1 MLSLGHVDAASPM
14 RSKGDG
20 AKSLGIAS
28 LLATQILAMKEEAG
42 LWDERK
48 LQNAFLQTLEMDQDT
63 ERHGDLEVPE
73 VPEDDDHGKMVQHR
87 YDRMM
92 FLKRDQAGLL
102 QVILIVHVDDFL
114 VAHREDYDLEE
125 IKAAFTWGSQT
136 ALNPDNEI
144 VFRGKEIR
152 MAKKGSVTTL
162 QVTQKA
168 FIKEIDDAPTIKK
181 KEHTSLTPSEW
192 QEFRSVTGSLQWLAG
207 QTRPDAAAITSLSN
221 KGRETTTKELS
232 ELYEFIKVV
241 KLTESLGLSYYPVPW
256 NRATTIVGY
265 SDSSWAN
272 APGHKSQMGVLV
284 MVTSP
289 ECTQKKCPASVLDWK
304 STRSPRVTRST
315 LASEANAMDERAD
328 RCVFTNYFMTHL
340 LWPEVANDQLKMSH
354 LQATDCRSLY
364 DAVISPAPSL
374 TEKRTIVTV
383 MSIQDYLKEEQGTP
397 YILAQPAREQRRVR
411 LSSSDIETEP
421 ALELLIQRTSPAAPG
436 SSGSHRPD
444 GTTSHLVP
452 ASKDVSNQHLVA
464 AARRR
469 QQLRQ
474 DKGFEAE
481 LDHRRPEELQR
492 RPDGMMAFAR
502 GGRDAAQAQKPLQLM
517 GVNLTQPTSP
527 AAPPP
532 PSSTS
537 GRVSEL
543 TQLAV
548 QAALEK
554 LEEEQ
559 PTSPK
564 KENMTRSK
572 AFTVR
577 KRQVDMLAIAARMR
591 ASSKNNHQG
600 DERSDVSVPPGVP
613 HEPSEL
619 EIEIVAHQDHGE
631 HDKYEIHHP
640 AALERHRPHEL
651 DSLED
656 VEDVGCLYVE
666 PRGRRTG
673 CLVG

>member
-1 MLSLGHVDAASPM
+1 MLAIPYYGFWIGQRRFSVAPSDEVNMLEDSAHIRPASKNSHQGDERSDVSVPPGVPHEPSELEIEIVAHQDHGEHEGHATRHPGRNSEHHNSGALERRRPHELNSDDSETETDDVQQDDDADAFRRTKMAKAMMKLNMTSDIRKAAQDVREEARKAALEISQQPIETPKLSVAEYAINLAKAADVPLEEAERLVEMMRLLSMLSERFLPFVYQTLLDMLSLPLGDQQLALKMLSLGHVDAASPM

-42 LWDERK
+42 LWDECN
-48 LQNAFLQTLEMDQDT
+48 LQNAFLQNLEKDQDT

-73 VPEDDDHGKMVQHR
+73 VPEDDDHGKFQRVARGAQPSIR
-87 YDRMM
+87 EQ
-92 FLKRDQAGLL
+92 KRQADQAM
-102 QVILIVHVDDFL
+102 D
-114 VAHREDYDLEE
+114 A
-125 IKAAFTWGSQT
+125 
-136 ALNPDNEI
+136 
-144 VFRGKEIR
+144 
-152 MAKKGSVTTL
+152 
-162 QVTQKA
+162 QK
-168 FIKEIDDAPTIKK
+168 
-181 KEHTSLTPSEW
+181 
-192 QEFRSVTGSLQWLAG
+192 
-207 QTRPDAAAITSLSN
+207 
-221 KGRETTTKELS
+221 
-232 ELYEFIKVV
+232 
-241 KLTESLGLSYYPVPW
+241 
-256 NRATTIVGY
+256 
-265 SDSSWAN
+265 
-272 APGHKSQMGVLV
+272 
-284 MVTSP
+284 
-289 ECTQKKCPASVLDWK
+289 
-304 STRSPRVTRST
+304 
-315 LASEANAMDERAD
+315 
-328 RCVFTNYFMTHL
+328 
-340 LWPEVANDQLKMSH
+340 
-354 LQATDCRSLY
+354 
-364 DAVISPAPSL
+364 
-374 TEKRTIVTV
+374 
-383 MSIQDYLKEEQGTP
+383 GTP

-572 AFTVR
+572 A
-577 KRQVDMLAIAARMR
+577 
-591 ASSKNNHQG
+591 
-600 DERSDVSVPPGVP
+600 
-613 HEPSEL
+613 
-619 EIEIVAHQDHGE
+619 
-631 HDKYEIHHP
+631 
-640 AALERHRPHEL
+640 
-651 DSLED
+651 
-656 VEDVGCLYVE
+656 
-666 PRGRRTG
+666 
-673 CLVG
+673 